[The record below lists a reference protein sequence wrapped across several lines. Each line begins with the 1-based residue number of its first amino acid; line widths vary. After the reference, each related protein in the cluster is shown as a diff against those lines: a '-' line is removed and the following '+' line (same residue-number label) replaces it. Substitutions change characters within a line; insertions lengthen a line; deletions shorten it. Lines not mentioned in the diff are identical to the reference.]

1 MQIRLKHSSNKS
13 LPCCSAALPG
23 FTRLK
28 PIKFF
33 FASNKGPATKR
44 THTRAFYSC
53 QALER
58 KNIYMYMY
66 IYLFISSPL
75 WSPRAAHHKHSN
87 NISGLSL
94 SLKRG
99 LEKPP
104 HRYSGKPL
112 AERKCRFI
120 CFPAEI
126 KVVKSLR
133 EAGVCKQKKKKQL
146 QHGWINLAACRCI
159 HQRFLWE
166 QRDSNT
172 HTVKSQTA
180 LARCAQGDFLLW
192 QLCVLRG
199 PSRQLQ
205 SCSSNQMEG
214 AYFQSNS
221 HSCNQTSH
229 CDKVVLPRREC
240 YLGGNRAE
248 QLRKQSV
255 RPGRVD
261 RGLVHTH
268 G

>member
-28 PIKFF
+28 PTGCS
-33 FASNKGPATKR
+33 ASNKGPATKR
-44 THTRAFYSC
+44 IHTRISILAK
-53 QALER
+53 LW
-58 KNIYMYMY
+58 KIY
-66 IYLFISSPL
+66 IFISSSL
-75 WSPRAAHHKHSN
+75 WSPRAARHKHSN

-104 HRYSGKPL
+104 HGNSGKPL
-112 AERKCRFI
+112 AGGTPFHLFSGWNESCEKFSRGW
-120 CFPAEI
+120 
-126 KVVKSLR
+126 SLY
-133 EAGVCKQKKKKQL
+133 AKKKKK
-146 QHGWINLAACRCI
+146 HGWINLAACRRI

-166 QRDSNT
+166 QRDSDA
-172 HTVKSQTA
+172 HAAESQTA
-180 LARCAQGDFLLW
+180 LARRAQGDFLLR

-199 PSRQLQ
+199 PSRRPR
-205 SCSSNQMEG
+205 SHSSNQMEA

-229 CDKVVLPRREC
+229 CDKVVLPQRER
-240 YLGGNRAE
+240 YFGGNGAE
-248 QLRKQSV
+248 RLRKQSV

-261 RGLVHTH
+261 GRLVRAH
-268 G
+268 GQFLKSFF